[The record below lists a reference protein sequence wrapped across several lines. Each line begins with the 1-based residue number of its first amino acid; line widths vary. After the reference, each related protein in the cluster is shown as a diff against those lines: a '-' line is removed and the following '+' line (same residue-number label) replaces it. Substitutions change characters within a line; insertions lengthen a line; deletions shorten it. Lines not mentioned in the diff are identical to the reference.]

1 MAAQTETNKR
11 NIPSLNALIRS
22 LVEQETLQH
31 PFWVGGFVTRRFKSD
46 AGHLYFDLVDED
58 YSISCIIRASVLN
71 NLSFEI
77 SNGMD
82 LEVYGYIQVYERK
95 ADVQVNVEQVRLNES
110 QQKLVDTN
118 LLNQLA

>member
-1 MAAQTETNKR
+1 MAAQTESNKR

-82 LEVYGYIQVYERK
+82 LEVYGYIRVYERK
-95 ADVQVNVEQVRLNES
+95 ADVQVNIEQ
-110 QQKLVDTN
+110 
-118 LLNQLA
+118 